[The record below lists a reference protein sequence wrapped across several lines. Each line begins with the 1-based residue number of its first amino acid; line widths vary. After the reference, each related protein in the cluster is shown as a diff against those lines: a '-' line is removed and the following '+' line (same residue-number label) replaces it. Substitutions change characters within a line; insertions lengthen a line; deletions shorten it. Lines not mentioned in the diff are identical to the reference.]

1 MRALCLSHS
10 LSLLFWKRSN
20 PGWLVL
26 RFSLV
31 LPCVLWIVRDFAEV
45 AIDSQ
50 SLSLLPTPLFIS
62 AIAAICIVTTHEAAV
77 GARRG
82 QGKGLAP
89 FSPPPVSL
97 PSSLLLP
104 HGVWP
109 IGVPAFSASSGR
121 DTVRKKAPVLLG
133 PALWFGAVGVPPL
146 EDLAA
151 GTREMWRHST
161 FACGCAG
168 FARFN
173 QVCTPAFS
181 VSFLQSLVSY

>member
-1 MRALCLSHS
+1 MEPLKTRKRFFLSCWPIAGFLENFFFFFLTPNQEAFAIAIRALCLSHC

-50 SLSLLPTPLFIS
+50 SLSPLPTPLFIS

-77 GARRG
+77 GAGRG

-97 PSSLLLP
+97 PASLLLP

-109 IGVPAFSASSGR
+109 IGAPAFSASSGR

-133 PALWFGAVGVPPL
+133 PALWMVF
-146 EDLAA
+146 LA
-151 GTREMWRHST
+151 
-161 FACGCAG
+161 
-168 FARFN
+168 
-173 QVCTPAFS
+173 Q
-181 VSFLQSLVSY
+181 